1 MERTTRE
8 LVDAVKAHADQ
19 HYNSDGWDYISEAFD
34 DDQIADILTSPFD
47 FELER
52 NVAVPVTAKQ
62 AIRLVGQVAKLHDD
76 RRRRSNRRRRDMQA
90 EGEGWF

>member
-62 AIRLVGQVAKLHDD
+62 AIRLVGQVAKLHED
-76 RRRRSNRRRRDMQA
+76 RRTDMQA

>member
-34 DDQIADILTSPFD
+34 DDQIADILTNSPFD

-52 NVAVPVTAKQ
+52 KVAVPVTAKQ
-62 AIRLVGQVAKLHDD
+62 AIRLVGQVAKLHED
-76 RRRRSNRRRRDMQA
+76 RRTDMQA